1 MDCEAAQMLMLAYI
15 HSFTDLPTTLGAM
28 IVNKARS
35 SSPSWSLHMGGRTDS
50 EQINKQI
57 HRVPASDKC

>member
-1 MDCEAAQMLMLAYI
+1 MDCEATEMLMHACI
-15 HSFTDLPTTLGAM
+15 HSFTDLPTTVGAM

-50 EQINKQI
+50 EQINK
-57 HRVPASDKC
+57 